1 MLVFPYVPMILSLT
15 FQTAKASAS
24 SSSSAAAASTTSKS
38 GAGMLNAQCGLLATI
53 VMVGAGIL
61 ML

>member
-1 MLVFPYVPMILSLT
+1 VKLSLIIEI
-15 FQTAKASAS
+15 AKAAAAS

-38 GAGMLNAQCGLLATI
+38 AAGMLNAQCGLATTI